1 MVPQRKIFAGLG
13 ALILW
18 SVFSGSSFVWA
29 VEPSATPR
37 RPNIV
42 LLIVDDLGWADL
54 GCYGSSFHET
64 PHIDALAAKG
74 VRFTHA
80 YAAGS
85 VCSPTRASFFTGR
98 HPVRLDIT
106 DWIPGQHADRE
117 PGAIFKHIDDREAL
131 ALEEWTLAE
140 ALRDVGYQT
149 YFVGKW
155 HLGGEGHL
163 PTDQGFDTN
172 IGGYHVGSP
181 PGGYYAPFKNPYL
194 PDQPEDNY
202 LTERLT
208 DEAIRCLQERDPQ
221 RPFFLSL
228 CYYNVH
234 TPIEPYTKHIDKFR
248 VKKEARYTDDSTPT
262 QVEHSGTTRLR
273 QDNPAYA
280 SMVAAVDDSV
290 GKIHDFLKAANL
302 DNNTIVVLTSD
313 NGGLSTLKNMG
324 PTSNAPLRAGKGW
337 LYEGGI
343 RIPFIVSAPQ
353 QSATQQS
360 ATVCSQPI
368 SSCDLFPSLLQYANC
383 SIPSDIQLDGES
395 WLPLLNTP
403 RSSSP
408 TEASTEERALF
419 WHYPHYHGST
429 WTPGAA
435 VRVGPWKLIEFFH
448 LNKVEL
454 YNLDDDPSELDNLAN
469 KEPEQ
474 RRRLQDLLQSWQSS
488 MQAKMPELRAR

>member
-1 MVPQRKIFAGLG
+1 M
-13 ALILW
+13 LW
-18 SVFSGSSFVWA
+18 SAFKGGSFVWA
-29 VEPSATPR
+29 GESGNTSR

-74 VRFTHA
+74 ARLTQA

-106 DWIPGQHADRE
+106 DWIPGQNADRE
-117 PGAIFKHIDDREAL
+117 PGAIFEHIDDRDAL

-172 IGGYHVGSP
+172 IGGYDIGSP

-194 PDQPEDNY
+194 PDQPQDSY

-208 DEAIRCLQERDPQ
+208 EEAIHCLQERDPQ
-221 RPFFLSL
+221 RPFFLSF

-234 TPIEPYTKHIDKFR
+234 TPIEPYKKHVDKFR
-248 VKKEARYTDDSTPT
+248 DKRTALFNSDSTPT
-262 QVEHSGTTRLR
+262 QTEHSGTTRLR

-290 GKIHDFLKAANL
+290 GKIQDFLEAADL
-302 DNNTIVVLTSD
+302 DDNTIVILTSD

-324 PTSNAPLRAGKGW
+324 PTSNTPLRAGKGW

-353 QSATQQS
+353 QSATVVS
-360 ATVCSQPI
+360 HPI
-368 SSCDLFPSLLQYANC
+368 SSCDLFPSLLQYANV
-383 SIPSDIQLDGES
+383 SMPPDVQLDGES
-395 WLPLLNTP
+395 WLPLLHN
-403 RSSSP
+403 SSP
-408 TEASTEERALF
+408 SVLPKERALF
-419 WHYPHYHGST
+419 WHYPHYHGSM

-435 VRVGPWKLIEFFH
+435 VRVGHWKLIDFFH
-448 LNKVEL
+448 WDKIEL
-454 YNLDDDPSELDNLAN
+454 YNLDTDPSELNNLAN
-469 KEPEQ
+469 DEPEQ
-474 RRRLQDLLQSWQSS
+474 RDRLHKLLKNWQNIV
-488 MQAKMPELRAR
+488 QAKMPQRRAQ